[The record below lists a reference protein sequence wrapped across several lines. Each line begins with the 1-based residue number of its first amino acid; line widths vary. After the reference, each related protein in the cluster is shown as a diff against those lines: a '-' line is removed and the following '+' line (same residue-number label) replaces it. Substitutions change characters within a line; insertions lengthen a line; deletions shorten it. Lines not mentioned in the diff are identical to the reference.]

1 MKKITTLFLA
11 LVLTLALFVG
21 AAAENADFHWEARD
35 VSEDC
40 KTTFVNSWHDEYG
53 VATYGD
59 PINLADGGYTLG
71 VSISMTSDYFQT
83 VAASFTEMAERDG
96 NEVITV
102 SAERDAAKQIADI
115 EDLIA
120 AGCKAICISAFDRA
134 AITPAL
140 LKIQEAGVYCIAFDA
155 APAETKYCQGF
166 VGTDNY
172 AAGYEGGLRMMKDY
186 PDGGKVAVLSA
197 PSGSAGVF
205 REDGFLAAIEGSNL
219 EVAVTLD
226 ADGDQTLGLNC
237 TNDILE
243 AHDDI
248 VAIWGINDQCIMGAY
263 AACTTVGRDVGLY
276 GVDGT
281 PEAKGYIYEN
291 GIYKMTAGQ
300 SPITIGA
307 AMYSLTDAIV
317 AQADIDYNFTD
328 VSVIVM
334 TPETVEP
341 YLGDQWT

>member
-1 MKKITTLFLA
+1 MKKLVSLFLIA
-11 LVLTLALFVG
+11 LLSLALLAPAV
-21 AAAENADFHWEARD
+21 AEDFQWEARD
-35 VSEDC
+35 VSEYC
-40 KTTFVNSWHDEYG
+40 KTTYTNSWHDEY
-53 VATYGD
+53 VPATYGD

-71 VSISMTSDYFQT
+71 VSMSMTTDYFQT
-83 VAASFTEMAERDG
+83 VADSFTEMAERDG

-120 AGCKAICISAFDRA
+120 AGCSAIAVCAIDRE

-140 LKIQEAGVYCIAFDA
+140 LQIQAAGIYCIAFDS
-155 APAETKYCQGF
+155 APAETQYCQGF

-172 AAGYEGGLRMMKDY
+172 MDGYEGGKRMMEDY
-186 PDGGKVAVLSA
+186 PEGGKVAVLSDR
-197 PSGSAGVF
+197 SGSAGVF
-205 REDGFLAAIEGSNL
+205 REEGFLAAIEGSNL

-226 ADGDQTLGLNC
+226 ARGDQEYGLTC

-243 AHDDI
+243 AYDDI
-248 VAIWGINDQCIMGAY
+248 VAIWGVNDQCIMGAY

-281 PEAKGYIYEN
+281 PESKGYIYEG

-300 SPITIGA
+300 SPISIGVL
-307 AMYSLTDAIV
+307 MYSMTDALV

>member
-1 MKKITTLFLA
+1 MKKLMTLC
-11 LVLTLALFVG
+11 LTLLLVMTLFVG
-21 AAAENADFHWEARD
+21 ANAEGANAARD
-35 VSEDC
+35 FSEFC
-40 KTTFVNSWHDEYG
+40 KTSYTNSWHEEYG
-53 VATYGD
+53 AATYGE

-71 VSISMTSDYFQT
+71 VSVSMSTDYFQT
-83 VAASFTEMAERDG
+83 VADAFTEMAEKDG
-96 NEVITV
+96 NTVISV

-115 EDLIA
+115 EDMISSGCEAIA
-120 AGCKAICISAFDRA
+120 VCAMDRE

-140 LKIQEAGVYCIAFDA
+140 IKIQEAGIYCIAFDA
-155 APAETKYCQGF
+155 APAETGYCQGF
-166 VGTDNY
+166 VGTDNF
-172 AAGYEGGLRMMKDY
+172 AAGYEGGVQMMKDY
-186 PDGGKVAVLSA
+186 PEGGKVAVLSA
-197 PSGSAGVF
+197 RSGSAGIF
-205 REDGFLAAIEGSNL
+205 REEGFLAAIEGSNL

-248 VAIWGINDQCIMGAY
+248 VAIWGVNDQCIMGSY
-263 AACTTVGRDVGLY
+263 AAVSTVGKDVGLY

-281 PEAKGYIYEN
+281 PESKGYIYEG

-300 SPITIGA
+300 SPITIGV
-307 AMYSLTDAIV
+307 MLYSMVNELC
-317 AQADIDYNFTD
+317 AQAEMDYNFTD
-328 VSVIVM
+328 VAVIIM